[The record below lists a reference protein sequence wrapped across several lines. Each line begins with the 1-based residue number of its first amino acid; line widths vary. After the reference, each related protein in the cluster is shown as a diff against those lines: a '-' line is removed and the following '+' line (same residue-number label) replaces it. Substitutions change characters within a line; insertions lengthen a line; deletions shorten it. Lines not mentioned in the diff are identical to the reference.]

1 MRYKTSAL
9 EEWVMHLINKDYH
22 NISLLESQAR
32 YFQINISHSVAIVSI
47 KINDFNN
54 NIFDYELL
62 QKNETIIIS
71 LLKLYFPQ
79 AYFQMYISNG
89 LFILSI
95 PINNK
100 SNIKEFKFVFT
111 FH

>member
-54 NIFDYELL
+54 
-62 QKNETIIIS
+62 
-71 LLKLYFPQ
+71 FPQ

>member
-62 QKNETIIIS
+62 QKKRNNNNQLIKIIFS
-71 LLKLYFPQ
+71 T
-79 AYFQMYISNG
+79 S
-89 LFILSI
+89 ILS
-95 PINNK
+95 NVYK
-100 SNIKEFKFVFT
+100 
-111 FH
+111 

>member
-1 MRYKTSAL
+1 
-9 EEWVMHLINKDYH
+9 MHLINKDYH

-62 QKNETIIIS
+62 QKKRNNNNQLIKIIFS
-71 LLKLYFPQ
+71 T
-79 AYFQMYISNG
+79 S
-89 LFILSI
+89 ILS
-95 PINNK
+95 NVYK
-100 SNIKEFKFVFT
+100 
-111 FH
+111 

>member
-1 MRYKTSAL
+1 MRYKTSVL

-62 QKNETIIIS
+62 QKKRNNNNQLIKIIFS
-71 LLKLYFPQ
+71 T
-79 AYFQMYISNG
+79 S
-89 LFILSI
+89 ILS
-95 PINNK
+95 NVYK
-100 SNIKEFKFVFT
+100 
-111 FH
+111 